1 MVKEGRD
8 CTRLSNE
15 GPNFIGSQ
23 RHFLNFHLSNRK
35 SFFVFA

>member
-15 GPNFIGSQ
+15 GPDFIGSQ
-23 RHFLNFHLSNRK
+23 RHFLNVHWKDPAVNQTE
-35 SFFVFA
+35 